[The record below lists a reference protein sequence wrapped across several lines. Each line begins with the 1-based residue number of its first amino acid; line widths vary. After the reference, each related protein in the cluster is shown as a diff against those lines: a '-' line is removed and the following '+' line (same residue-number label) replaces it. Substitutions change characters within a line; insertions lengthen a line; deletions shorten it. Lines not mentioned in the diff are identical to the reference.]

1 MEVRTLPLLALS
13 DNPWIVGQPSVLV
26 REEQGPGRGRQVGQ
40 KPARDVPFRETS
52 FPLPALS
59 VTSQKTDF
67 FCFARRF
74 AVPECLSKTALK
86 AFLEIEGFKPLDI
99 EHWYDC
105 YLRDNLMVHII
116 PDKDRYFKIK
126 MIFGWNTPET
136 SMVTYY
142 SDELVLKRGGLCA
155 VSKNNGKT
163 IQIIKPRRIS
173 NFQNI
178 QAFDMD
184 EFAGFLSKHVSCSA
198 CMCKEACFALQG
210 KESCRETITEWLKR
224 DKGE

>member
-1 MEVRTLPLLALS
+1 M
-13 DNPWIVGQPSVLV
+13 
-26 REEQGPGRGRQVGQ
+26 
-40 KPARDVPFRETS
+40 
-52 FPLPALS
+52 
-59 VTSQKTDF
+59 
-67 FCFARRF
+67 
-74 AVPECLSKTALK
+74 PECLNKTALK
-86 AFLEIEGFKPLDI
+86 TFLEIEGFKPLDI

-126 MIFGWNTPET
+126 MISGWNTPET

-155 VSKNNGKT
+155 VSKNKGKTVT
-163 IQIIKPRRIS
+163 IQIINPRRRIS

-184 EFAGFLSKHVSCSA
+184 EFAGFLSRYVSCNT
-198 CMCKEACFALQG
+198 CMCKESCFAIQG
-210 KESCRETITEWLKR
+210 KEGCRETITEWLNQ
-224 DKGE
+224 EA